1 MALNR
6 SPKVKTIAIQQDS
19 GRSYWLTFLVMAG
32 FLVVFTAQAAIA
44 QSFRFNSV
52 DVQGN
57 RRIEDATIQNY
68 VGVARGD
75 AVSAEQLNTGYQ
87 ALVNSGLFETVDLI
101 PNGGTLIIKVK
112 EFPTINRVAF
122 EGNRKIKDEALAVMV
137 RSQPRFVYNPIIVEE
152 DRKAIAEAYADAGR
166 LAAKVTPKII
176 RKSDNRVDVIYEVFE
191 GGQVEVERIGIVG
204 NRAYSDR
211 RLRRVLNTKQT
222 GILRALVR
230 RDVFIEDQIEFD
242 KQVLRDFYQSRG
254 YVDFRI
260 NNVSAELAEERD
272 GYFMTFNLREGQ
284 QFTFGAIS
292 ASTELA
298 GIDIAAFENA
308 IKSKAGK
315 IYSPFAIETDI
326 ARMERLAVRKGYDFI
341 RIVPNVTR
349 NNENLTLDVD
359 YLVERGPR
367 IFVER
372 IDIEGNTA
380 TLDQVVRRQFRT
392 VEGDPFN
399 PRDIRQ
405 TAERI
410 RALGFFSNADVNA
423 REGST
428 GDQVII
434 DVNVEEQ
441 PTGSMSFG
449 ATYSTNDGIGGIIEY
464 SERNFIGRG
473 QQLNLS
479 IKGGAD
485 TQTYSLRFT
494 EPAFLHNDL
503 KFSLNMSY
511 RATNNQN
518 AAYDTTIAKL
528 EPSLSFPISED
539 TYLSLRATTQFND
552 ITGVQTQGNIIG
564 NEATFGKVVSNGL
577 GYTLSY
583 DNRRTGLDPNSG
595 VLLQFG
601 QDFAGLGGDTRSIK
615 TMAMAIGQK
624 KVLNEEVTL
633 RATVEGGMLNYTKG
647 ESRVVDRFL
656 LGSDVI
662 RGFEPGGIGPRERNS
677 SANDAL
683 GGEVY
688 AAVRLEAEFPLGIP
702 EEYGLSGGLY
712 YDMANLWSLPQVN
725 GDVLYEDG
733 AWRHVVGASLFWQTP
748 IGPLRFNFSKA
759 LKKETQD
766 LDRLF
771 ELTISTSF

>member
-1 MALNR
+1 MAFY
-6 SPKVKTIAIQQDS
+6 PKMRAAAAASIERMDLL
-19 GRSYWLTFLVMAG
+19 RWLSMMAMSCV
-32 FLVVFTAQAAIA
+32 FVVLLA
-44 QSFRFNSV
+44 QSALAQNFRFNSV
-52 DVQGN
+52 DIQGN

-68 VGVARGD
+68 IGVTQGSAI
-75 AVSAEQLNTGYQ
+75 SAEQLNRGYQ
-87 ALVNSGLFETVDLI
+87 ALVQTGLFETVDLI
-101 PNGGTLIIKVK
+101 PSGGKLIVKVK
-112 EFPTINRVAF
+112 EFPTISRVVF
-122 EGNRKIKDEALAVMV
+122 EGNRKIKDEALAVLV

-152 DRKAIAEAYADAGR
+152 DRAAIIEAYANAGR

-176 RKSDNRVDVIYEVFE
+176 RQSDNRVDVIYEVFE
-191 GGQVEVERIGIVG
+191 GGQVEVERIGVVG
-204 NRAYSDR
+204 NRAFSDR

-222 GILRALVR
+222 GLLRALVR
-230 RDVFIEDQIEFD
+230 RDVFIEDQVEFD
-242 KQVLRDFYQSRG
+242 KQVLSDFYQSRG
-254 YVDFRI
+254 YVDFRV
-260 NNVSAELAEERD
+260 NNVSAEFAEERD
-272 GYFMTFNLREGQ
+272 GYFMTFNVREGQ
-284 QFTFGAIS
+284 QFRFGAIS
-292 ASTELA
+292 ASTDLT
-298 GIDIAAFENA
+298 GVDIAAFQKA
-308 IKSKAGK
+308 IKSKPGRV
-315 IYSPFAIETDI
+315 YSPFAVETDI
-326 ARMERLAVRKGYDFI
+326 ARLERLAVKRGYDFI
-341 RIVPNVTR
+341 RINPVVSR
-349 NNENLTLDVD
+349 NNESLTLDVD
-359 YLVERGPR
+359 YVVERGPR

-380 TLDQVVRRQFRT
+380 TLDQVIRRQFRT

-423 REGST
+423 REGT
-428 GDQVII
+428 REDQVII
-434 DVNVEEQ
+434 DVNVAEQ

-449 ATYSTNDGIGGIIEY
+449 ASYSTNDGLGGIIEY
-464 SERNFIGRG
+464 NERNFLGRG

-479 IKGGAD
+479 LKGGAD
-485 TQTYSLRFT
+485 NQTYSLKFT

-503 KFSLNMSY
+503 KFSLNASY
-511 RATNNQN
+511 RETNNQN

-528 EPSLSFPISED
+528 EPSLTFPISDD

-552 ITGVQTQGNIIG
+552 ITGVQTQGAIIG
-564 NEATFGKVVSNGL
+564 NEATAGKVVSNGL

-601 QDFAGLGGDTRSIK
+601 QDFSGLGGDTRGIK
-615 TMAMAIGQK
+615 TLATAVGQK
-624 KVLNEEVTL
+624 RVWNEEVTL
-633 RATVEGGMLNYTKG
+633 RATIEGGMLNYTKG
-647 ESRVVDRFL
+647 ESRVVDRFV

-662 RGFEPGGIGPRERNS
+662 RGFEPGGLGPREVS
-677 SANDAL
+677 STANDAL
-683 GGEVY
+683 GGEMF

-702 EEYGLSGGLY
+702 EEYGLSGGVY

-733 AWRHVVGASLFWQTP
+733 SWRHVVGASLFWQTP

-766 LDRLF
+766 IDRFF